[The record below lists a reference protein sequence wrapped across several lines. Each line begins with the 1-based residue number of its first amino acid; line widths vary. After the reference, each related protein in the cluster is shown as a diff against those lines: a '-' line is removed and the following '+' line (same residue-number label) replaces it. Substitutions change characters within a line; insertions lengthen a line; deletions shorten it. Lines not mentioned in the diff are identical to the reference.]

1 MIELELFSCPISS
14 CFILFSTS
22 AMPCHLTRDV
32 AAPADVPRMRHIPSL
47 GEATP
52 SWTKGEATKLRTQ
65 WEGRSLTGRKQT
77 TYAIE

>member
-52 SWTKGEATKLRTQ
+52 SWTKGETTRQSGGSLELR
-65 WEGRSLTGRKQT
+65 GRADHLRAGSK
-77 TYAIE
+77 